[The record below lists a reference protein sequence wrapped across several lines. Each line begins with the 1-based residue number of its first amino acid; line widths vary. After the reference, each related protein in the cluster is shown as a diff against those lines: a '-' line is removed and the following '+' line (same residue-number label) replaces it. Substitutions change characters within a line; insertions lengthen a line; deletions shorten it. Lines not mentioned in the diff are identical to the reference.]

1 MSKNRE
7 SFYLP
12 QRELRITTDASG
24 SRTVVGTIPYN
35 SPSAGLPWI
44 ETIAPGAFADALK
57 PGADVLML
65 RDHDA
70 SLLLGRTTSGTL
82 TLRDSAEGLQF
93 TCRLP
98 NTTTAND
105 LAESLGRKDISGT
118 SFGFITNK
126 DVWADDGKGNLT
138 RVLQSVELFEC
149 SICSFPAFPDS
160 TAAIRSVP
168 RDLRP
173 LLKRSHVD
181 GCDCDC
187 SACDAGNCDECED
200 EDCEDSSCEAN
211 GCPNQDE
218 DDDNEDRSSKL
229 TWAERTLLQI
239 EVARRK

>member
-1 MSKNRE
+1 MSKTRE

-70 SLLLGRTTSGTL
+70 SLLLGRTISGTL
-82 TLRDSAEGLQF
+82 TLRDSSDGLQF

-105 LAESLGRKDISGT
+105 LAESLESKGHQRYQLRFRDEPRMSGQT
-118 SFGFITNK
+118 MAK
-126 DVWADDGKGNLT
+126 
-138 RVLQSVELFEC
+138 
-149 SICSFPAFPDS
+149 
-160 TAAIRSVP
+160 AI
-168 RDLRP
+168 
-173 LLKRSHVD
+173 
-181 GCDCDC
+181 
-187 SACDAGNCDECED
+187 
-200 EDCEDSSCEAN
+200 
-211 GCPNQDE
+211 
-218 DDDNEDRSSKL
+218 
-229 TWAERTLLQI
+229 
-239 EVARRK
+239 